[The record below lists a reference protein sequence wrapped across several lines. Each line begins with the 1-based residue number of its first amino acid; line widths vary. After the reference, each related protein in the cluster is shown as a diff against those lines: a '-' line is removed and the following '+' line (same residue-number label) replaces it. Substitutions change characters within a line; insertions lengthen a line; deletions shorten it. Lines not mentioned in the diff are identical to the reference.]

1 LKIPIKTLKVFT
13 HMVNDID
20 FTSHHPRTSP
30 CIMRSFTTALCAGKE
45 VAKFSETCSLE
56 NVKTTAATF
65 GSTQT

>member
-1 LKIPIKTLKVFT
+1 
-13 HMVNDID
+13 MVNDID